1 MICSKLIIESILV
14 IKKTQCKA
22 SIRILHMNSH
32 NPLLYHL
39 SIYLPSGSQ
48 NPTGGKAPA
57 SFSKDIFIVRE
68 EEEAAV
74 IVIGRNAV
82 THTAD
87 KINTI
92 TTLTIMMMM
101 ISTVCSD

>member
-1 MICSKLIIESILV
+1 MQGINPNTTHEH
-14 IKKTQCKA
+14 A
-22 SIRILHMNSH
+22 STHC
-32 NPLLYHL
+32 YTTYL